1 MNMKK
6 KLEKLET
13 KIEQLEAEIKR
24 LNNHIEREIAFRIAV
39 RSIEET
45 ILLNE
50 KMGFVQ

>member
-1 MNMKK
+1 MKK
-6 KLEKLET
+6 HEKQLIA
-13 KIEQLEAEIKR
+13 KIEELELKIER
-24 LNNHIEREIAFRIAV
+24 LERHIEREIAFRIAV